1 MLLAIDTSTRAAS
14 IALYDKR
21 GVVGETTW
29 HTREN
34 HTRHLM
40 PEVIRLLELCG
51 RRVEEMTAVA
61 AATGPGS
68 FTGLR
73 IGLSAAK
80 GLALARGIPLIG
92 IPTLDATA
100 HAYSQYPGVIWAVL
114 EAGRGRYGAAMYVP
128 NKQSTKRASEYVF
141 GRADEIV
148 VQLRARL
155 DEVPIIAESNGGGEK
170 SKDHRV
176 IVCGEVDESLQSQ
189 VLAALEGQVVIASG
203 ANSIRRA
210 GLLAE
215 LAWLRRQLDV
225 VDDVASLAPFYI
237 PTAALPQLS
246 HV

>member
-14 IALYDKR
+14 IALYDER
-21 GVVGETTW
+21 GVAGETTW

-34 HTRHLM
+34 HTRSLM

-51 RRVEEMTAVA
+51 RGIEEITAVA

-80 GLALARGIPLIG
+80 GLALGRGIPLIG

-100 HAYSQYPGVIWAVL
+100 HAHSQYPGLIWAVL
-114 EAGRGRYGAAMYVP
+114 EAGRGRYGAALYVP
-128 NKQSTKRASEYVF
+128 HKGSAKRTSEYVF
-141 GRADEIV
+141 GGADEIV
-148 VQLRARL
+148 VQLKARL
-155 DEVPIIAESNGGGEK
+155 DESPIGAESNGGGET
-170 SKDHRV
+170 SKDRRV
-176 IVCGEVDESLQSQ
+176 NVCGEVDESLQSQ
-189 VLAALEGQVVIASG
+189 VLAALEGQVVIASA

-210 GLLAE
+210 GMLAE
-215 LAWLRRQLDV
+215 LAWGRQQLDA

-237 PTAALPQLS
+237 PTAALPLLS
-246 HV
+246 QV